1 MSHEFQCIAHNVLC
15 IMTIFKYNAQA
26 KYSAKDLKGEHNSN
40 NFSLL
45 DVSLDEEEP
54 SVKIQI
60 SLRIKTKYQISNMKK
75 PNIFKDHHFVA
86 KPSPTT
92 VGYDEWPLS
101 IALWIKF

>member
-1 MSHEFQCIAHNVLC
+1 MD
-15 IMTIFKYNAQA
+15 TIFKYNAHA
-26 KYSAKDLKGEHNSN
+26 KYLAKDLKGEHNNN

-45 DVSLDEEEP
+45 DVYLDEKEP
-54 SVKIQI
+54 SVKIQ
-60 SLRIKTKYQISNMKK
+60 Q

-101 IALWIKF
+101 IALWIKFYNGYGNTLIIQTYLYAVFINFMCTFM